1 MKIKRI
7 SIFGN
12 PEKQDIN
19 QAVNTIIEKVS
30 DRSVEIYIQD
40 SLADVVGRADLSIRE
55 DQLAEYSDVV
65 IALGGDGTMLRAAR
79 ALLGSSVPLMGVN
92 LGALGYLTD
101 VPLSDLSESID
112 LLLADDYAV
121 VER

>member
-12 PEKQDIN
+12 PEKLDIN
-19 QAVNTIIEKVS
+19 QAVNTIIEKAAN
-30 DRSVEIYIQD
+30 RSVEINIQD
-40 SLADVVGRADLSIRE
+40 SLADVVGRTDLSIRE
-55 DQLAEYSDVV
+55 DQLAECSDIV

-79 ALLGSSVPLMGVN
+79 ALLGSSVPLMGIN

-101 VPLSDLSESID
+101 VPLSFYHPLFSKRSCK
-112 LLLADDYAV
+112 
-121 VER
+121 